1 MSFFSKN
8 KERMMVTAVAI
19 ILIVLIGV
27 TSAERLG
34 LSKFEKAIGSILTP
48 IGRMFNSAG
57 KPFADFFSNI
67 KDIANLKDENESLK
81 AQVALLEEQNRNNL
95 NIIGKF
101 DYLRKEVKLLEDT
114 KFDLVESHVVGK
126 ESGKWFHR
134 FTINKGSKDNIKKYD
149 TVIQGVEIE
158 QGVVIEGVIGRVID
172 VGPNF
177 AKIVTIVDEL
187 NSIAFKA
194 IRTQDGGIISG
205 SIDGEISG
213 FLFDNK
219 ADIIKGDKLFTSG
232 LGGVYKDEIYIGDV
246 EEVISDDEDLMKKII
261 VNPAI
266 DFKKLY
272 KVYVISN

>member
-1 MSFFSKN
+1 
-8 KERMMVTAVAI
+8 MMVTAVAI

-27 TSAERLG
+27 TSTERLG
-34 LSKFEKAIGSILTP
+34 LSKIEKIIGNVLTP
-48 IGRMFNSAG
+48 VGRIFNSAG

-67 KDIANLKDENESLK
+67 KDITNLKEENESLK
-81 AQVALLEEQNRNNL
+81 AQVALLEEQNRNQL

-101 DYLRKEVKLLEDT
+101 DYLRKEVKLLEET
-114 KFDLVESHVVGK
+114 KFNLVESYIVGK
-126 ESGKWFHR
+126 ESGNWFER
-134 FTINKGSKDNIKKYD
+134 FTINKGSKDNIKKDD

-158 QGVVIEGVIGRVID
+158 QGIVIEGVVGRVID

-177 AKIVTIVDEL
+177 AKIVTVLDEH
-187 NSIAFKA
+187 NSISFKA

-205 SIDGEISG
+205 GIDGEISG

-232 LGGVYKDEIYIGDV
+232 LGGVYRDEIYIGDV
-246 EEVISDDEDLMKKII
+246 EEVISDDEELMKKIK
-261 VNPAI
+261 VKPAI